1 VHDEGVTDQRDAL
14 AWTTGDPADT
24 YERGRSG
31 YPLEAVRWG
40 LAGASRD
47 VHRVL
52 DVGAGTGKLTRT
64 LVDIGLDVVAV
75 DPSALMLDGLV
86 AALPEVERWVGTAE
100 ELPLDDASVDAV
112 TCGQAWHWVDAAQGA
127 AEVARVLRPGGV
139 LALMWNLR
147 DESEPWVAALS
158 EVWDVQKSAGQGVH
172 EQPPE
177 LGPLLTAPERHEVR
191 HRQSISP
198 ADLRDMSLSRSHVL
212 QLDPAE
218 RERVLARVH
227 ELAETHPDLAGQEA
241 VDLPYL
247 TVTWR
252 SRRRT

>member
-1 VHDEGVTDQRDAL
+1 MGRGAQR
-14 AWTTGDPADT
+14 
-24 YERGRSG
+24 S
-31 YPLEAVRWG
+31 
-40 LAGASRD
+40 
-47 VHRVL
+47 
-52 DVGAGTGKLTRT
+52 
-64 LVDIGLDVVAV
+64 
-75 DPSALMLDGLV
+75 
-86 AALPEVERWVGTAE
+86 
-100 ELPLDDASVDAV
+100 
-112 TCGQAWHWVDAAQGA
+112 
-127 AEVARVLRPGGV
+127 
-139 LALMWNLR
+139 
-147 DESEPWVAALS
+147 
-158 EVWDVQKSAGQGVH
+158 WDVQKSAGQGVH

-177 LGPLLTAPERHEVR
+177 LGPLLTAPERHEMR

-227 ELAETHPDLAGQEA
+227 ELGETHPDLAGREA